1 MSNLSPDEIEQI
13 AAKAV
18 RETLLAMGLNT
29 ADPDALIELQK
40 DFAYVRAWRESV
52 DAVKRKGLLVSIS
65 NIVTGGVGA
74 LWMAIQGRG

>member
-1 MSNLSPDEIEQI
+1 MSLSADEIEQI

-29 ADPDALIELQK
+29 ADPDSLIELQK

-52 DAVKRKGLLVSIS
+52 DAVKQKGLLVAISI
-65 NIVTGGVGA
+65 IVTGAAGA
-74 LWMAIQGRG
+74 VWMAVRGGH